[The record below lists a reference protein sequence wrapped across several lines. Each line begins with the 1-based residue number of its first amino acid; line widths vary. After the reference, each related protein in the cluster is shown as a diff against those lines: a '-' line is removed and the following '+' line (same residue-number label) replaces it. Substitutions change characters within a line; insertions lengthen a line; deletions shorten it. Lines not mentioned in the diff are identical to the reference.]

1 MLPGWRAR
9 HTMASH
15 PSSSGRFVSDSEGSA
30 AQLCWLALKEVI
42 GPREYTEITRQ
53 KTRVQKVKWLR
64 LVRGQ
69 RHRHFLH
76 HLARVE
82 NKMKGARARTRARRR
97 GVGLCYPPAYDML
110 SLSLSRTASV
120 VLAEAR
126 AYSSES
132 LTPRPPLA
140 PPSRASRRIAAAIR
154 RRAPALTAFA
164 TLLLAVSA
172 PVASAQSYSY
182 SYFYETVTFA
192 PSAAPI
198 PAPTALPIPAPIPAP
213 TATAVAP
220 APTAAPV
227 VLAVTLT
234 VVMDCADCEFRRAR
248 ARFGAGRG
256 GSELSRAPRRRRPA
270 MGERLGL

>member
-1 MLPGWRAR
+1 
-9 HTMASH
+9 
-15 PSSSGRFVSDSEGSA
+15 
-30 AQLCWLALKEVI
+30 
-42 GPREYTEITRQ
+42 
-53 KTRVQKVKWLR
+53 
-64 LVRGQ
+64 
-69 RHRHFLH
+69 
-76 HLARVE
+76 
-82 NKMKGARARTRARRR
+82 MKGARARTRARRR

-198 PAPTALPIPAPIPAP
+198 PAPTALPIPAPTALPIPAP
-213 TATAVAP
+213 TAQAIPAPTALP
-220 APTAAPV
+220 TRGPTAAPV

-234 VVMDCADCEFRRAR
+234 VEMACADCELVLSSGTRALW
-248 ARFGAGRG
+248 GGGRG
-256 GSELSRAPRRRRPA
+256 LRAEPSAAAAAAGDGGTTRIVSRGSSARC
-270 MGERLGL
+270 

>member
-1 MLPGWRAR
+1 MGGDDVQRALGAKRAR
-9 HTMASH
+9 PLRALL
-15 PSSSGRFVSDSEGSA
+15 VDSA
-30 AQLCWLALKEVI
+30 HK
-42 GPREYTEITRQ
+42 
-53 KTRVQKVKWLR
+53 
-64 LVRGQ
+64 
-69 RHRHFLH
+69 
-76 HLARVE
+76 
-82 NKMKGARARTRARRR
+82 
-97 GVGLCYPPAYDML
+97 
-110 SLSLSRTASV
+110 
-120 VLAEAR
+120 AR

-213 TATAVAP
+213 TALAIP

-227 VLAVTLT
+227 VLAVSLT
-234 VVMDCADCEFRRAR
+234 VEMDCADCELVVSSCAR
-248 ARFGAGRG
+248 ALG
-256 GSELSRAPRRRRPA
+256 GGGQS
-270 MGERLGL
+270 